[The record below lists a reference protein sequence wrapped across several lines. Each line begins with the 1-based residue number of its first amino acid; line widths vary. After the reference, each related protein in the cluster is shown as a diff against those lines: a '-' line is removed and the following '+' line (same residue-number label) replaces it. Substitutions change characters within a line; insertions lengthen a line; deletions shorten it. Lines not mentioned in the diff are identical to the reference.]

1 MGFRGLGKEIGRR
14 GSSPRGVWHAHETC
28 ARHLEA
34 GGLDAPRETNM
45 FERAK
50 EPEPR
55 ISLSLLDPEFRR
67 MRESVVVAMP
77 ILAKGDPAET
87 A

>member
-1 MGFRGLGKEIGRR
+1 
-14 GSSPRGVWHAHETC
+14 
-28 ARHLEA
+28 
-34 GGLDAPRETNM
+34 M